1 MLVSKLTAANVVIQ
15 SLLGIESAAAPSS
28 SAAESSSSSAVA
40 AGTKQPATAP
50 KDVFYSPA
58 VEQLIALRGEIAT
71 DSFERAKLR
80 LQRLRDTV
88 ESAEA
93 NMRDREHVYN
103 LYQHAKD
110 VVLNLSQFGGDR
122 PLSAIKYSPNG
133 HFVATGSFGA
143 EIKVWEANTL
153 GPRYTYFGH
162 SDRVTSVA
170 WQSCSAG
177 NSDHPVFASTSA
189 DGHVIVW
196 DGRRFVG
203 SEAQTDGRPVQ
214 QVAASSSSMDV
225 DGDDDPASSREEAAN
240 NQFVAS
246 VLQSR
251 IPSYHHKVKVSD
263 SGAVVSSCAF
273 HPHFP
278 QLLAV
283 SCHDYSWRLYDVDH
297 AAKRSEQS
305 SMTELLLQDGHTK
318 EASALAFHP
327 DGSLVMTGDASGVA
341 MLWDIRSG
349 QMIQGFPGHVK
360 KISSISFHAQGF
372 QVLTGS
378 VDNTVKVWDL
388 RKRKCCYTI
397 PAHSNLI
404 ADSTYSSSGEL
415 ICTASFDGTL
425 KLFGS
430 RDFRHI
436 RTLAGHNGKVMACD
450 MSPDEKHV
458 VSAGYDRTIKLWAHK
473 SEF

>member
-1 MLVSKLTAANVVIQ
+1 
-15 SLLGIESAAAPSS
+15 
-28 SAAESSSSSAVA
+28 
-40 AGTKQPATAP
+40 
-50 KDVFYSPA
+50 
-58 VEQLIALRGEIAT
+58 
-71 DSFERAKLR
+71 
-80 LQRLRDTV
+80 
-88 ESAEA
+88 
-93 NMRDREHVYN
+93 MRDREHVYQ
-103 LYQHAKD
+103 LYQHTKD

-122 PLSAIKYSPNG
+122 PLSAIKYSPDG

-143 EIKVWEANTL
+143 EIKVWDASSL
-153 GPRYTYFGH
+153 GPRFTYFGH
-162 SDRVTSVA
+162 NDRVTSVA
-170 WQSCSAG
+170 WQSCSGG

-196 DGRRFVG
+196 DGRRHMRG
-203 SEAQTDGRPVQ
+203 EAQGDDRPVQ
-214 QVAASSSSMDV
+214 QQPSSSSSMDV
-225 DGDDDPASSREEAAN
+225 DESEQSSSSHTEGAN
-240 NQFVAS
+240 SQFVAS

-251 IPSYHHKVKVSD
+251 LPSYHHKVKVSD

-297 AAKRSEQS
+297 AARRSEQS

-404 ADSTYSSSGEL
+404 ADCTYSSSGEL

-436 RTLAGHNGKVMACD
+436 RTLAGHSGKVMACD
-450 MSPDEKHV
+450 VSPDEKHV